1 MIKLTQNTVI
11 QIIISAWLGLTAAEL
26 TAFNFLPQ
34 ADAKV
39 VVTGSAEAL
48 QQQIEVLIQERD
60 KSQQALTAVKPELER
75 ALSRTKQR
83 INEVTLQ
90 LSRHPAL
97 QLQKFLNKK
106 LALLHELEQILGS
119 TQATAQL
126 AVQSLEQHLALLQE
140 LSLDPHAKKLEIKIQ
155 TEYHLEHLRNLTQE
169 LFGLNEELQQLRSW
183 RHELRRDLSSHKE
196 HLSELERQPLPKARE
211 LGSEM
216 GWSAQQEAQILD
228 LEHEIAHAQE
238 SWLNFKVKAVSAE
251 LELVESRLN
260 WAETRNSVLNFN
272 LQEINRKMV
281 VSAEDLKQAEAE
293 LAAQQAELQAQ
304 QDHIQHAISHSEQL
318 VAQYQQVL
326 TDFIAQQKIQLLD
339 KTALDQW
346 ELDTVKSVAE
356 LDLYELAY
364 RNEQLSAA
372 QRELQFWTA
381 MLELIRVQERAAKI
395 DERLVV
401 SWYQISHKNIRTE
414 MAVTKEREIY
424 LEYQHEA
431 DKDLEQF
438 QEQIEQ
444 ATKTL
449 NNLAKTQSNLKRAVS
464 DLQRQQD
471 AVIASYG
478 AEKYHK
484 TLDLIAGLA
493 GSQNISARDL
503 INRQKELI
511 SKLIATYT
519 TCIATTKD
527 SLGKLAPVLKRLEN
541 IGGVLQRSEHALSWA
556 SLKSIGPDLKLF
568 ATDLK
573 KVVLNFDPARNVR
586 EMVTVFSQQPMQLVW
601 LLLKLLLFWSL
612 VIALQLY
619 LPVLRKRLLSLPA
632 LVERKQLFWGSLLLL
647 VDTLSQQLLSLAL
660 WSSGAYQLW
669 SLGSEYTALKLIFI
683 LGSIAYWV
691 YITRQIIALLQN
703 LNHQYPGLF
712 VSAPFEER
720 LVWALKLLSYVT
732 ICTFCLRTAFREIMF
747 ESELPKLFSAFYSIF
762 MRAALVFL
770 IGREEALSILPRQ
783 GDFWKWLREQVSAYY
798 YPILAGVIAIMIFSD
813 PYIGGYSRLVY
824 FILTGLLWSG
834 LLVGLLWW
842 LQGVV
847 RSFSSKLFFT
857 STENGS
863 KERFANAKTFYGLF
877 LVLLFLISIFSACLI
892 LAKIWGQFN
901 PLDKAWEYYTFAPFK
916 IIGGH
921 GDVPVN
927 LKLLVTVLGFVFV
940 GIGVAWIFSRYVLR
954 PIFNLLL
961 INTGVQDTIL
971 VISQYLVVFVVLFI
985 CLGSIG
991 LESIVWHLFLVL
1003 GVGLLWSI
1011 KDPANDFVA
1020 YFVLLIERSI
1030 KIGDYVEMP
1039 NGVVGIV
1046 RKITPRSV
1054 VIRRK
1059 NSVSIIVPNSVIIK
1073 APIYNW
1079 NYTQNFF
1086 AFDDF
1091 FISVPYNIDPKLVR
1105 QVIAQVLDQD
1115 VNILKTP
1122 APVIRLH
1129 EFDPNG
1135 MIFLVR
1141 GFLSSVNL
1149 ARQWDIVSELK
1160 IELVSELQR
1169 QKIPMATHTRM
1180 VVPVTPSLPTKG
1192 VERSQPVTTA
1202 HEDDEADDD

>member
-1 MIKLTQNTVI
+1 MSFMHSGRIYGLILVLCSVLN
-11 QIIISAWLGLTAAEL
+11 LGAL
-26 TAFNFLPQ
+26 NFLPQ

-39 VVTGSAEAL
+39 VVTGSSEAL
-48 QQQIEVLIQERD
+48 QQQIDVLTQERD
-60 KSQQALTAVKPELER
+60 KFQQSLAATQPELER
-75 ALSRTKQR
+75 ALVRTKQR
-83 INEVTLQ
+83 IVDVTTQ
-90 LSRHPAL
+90 LSRHPSW

-106 LALLHELEQILGS
+106 LVLLHELEQSLIG
-119 TQATAQL
+119 TQATGQL
-126 AVQSLEQHLALLQE
+126 GLQALEQHLALLQE
-140 LSLDPHAKKLEIKIQ
+140 LRLDPHAKKHEIKIQ
-155 TEYHLEHLRNLTQE
+155 TEYHLEHLRSLTQE
-169 LFGLNEELQQLRSW
+169 LFSLNEELQQLRTN
-183 RHELRRDLSSHKE
+183 RHELRRDLSAHKE
-196 HLSELERQPLPKARE
+196 RLTELERQPATKAHDWGSE
-211 LGSEM
+211 LG
-216 GWSAQQEAQILD
+216 WTAQQEAQLLD
-228 LEHEIAHAQE
+228 LEHEVTHAQAA
-238 SWLNFKVKAVSAE
+238 LVKCKVQAVGYE

-260 WAETRNSVLNFN
+260 WAETRSGVLNFN
-272 LQEINRKMV
+272 LQELNRKMV
-281 VSAEDLKQAEAE
+281 VSAEDLKQAEVE

-304 QDHIQHAISHSEQL
+304 QDHIQHAISINEQA
-318 VAQYQQVL
+318 VAQYQQLL

-339 KTALDQW
+339 KMALDQW

-356 LDLYELAY
+356 LDLYTLAY
-364 RNEQLSAA
+364 RNEQLAAA
-372 QRELQFWTA
+372 QRELQFWSA
-381 MLELIRVQERAAKI
+381 LLELVRVQERAAKI
-395 DERLVV
+395 DERLVF

-414 MAVTKEREIY
+414 VAVTKEREIY
-424 LEYQHEA
+424 LEYQAEA
-431 DKDLEQF
+431 HQDLEQF
-438 QEQIEQ
+438 QIQIEQ

-449 NNLAKTQSNLKRAVS
+449 DNLAKAQTNLKKAVT
-464 DLQRQQD
+464 DLQRQQE

-478 AEKYHK
+478 ADKYHQ

-493 GSQNISARDL
+493 GSQSVSARDL

-511 SKLIATYT
+511 SKMIATYT
-519 TCIATTKD
+519 DCIATTKD

-556 SLKSIGPDLKLF
+556 SLKSIGPDLRLF
-568 ATDLK
+568 VSDLK
-573 KVVLNFDPARNVR
+573 KVVLNFDPLRTLR
-586 EMVTVFSQQPMQLVW
+586 ETGQLFREQPMQLVW

-612 VIALQLY
+612 VSALYFY
-619 LPVLRKRLLSLPA
+619 LPVLRQRLMNAPA
-632 LVERKQLFWGSLLLL
+632 LVAQKQLFWGILLLG
-647 VDTLSQQLLSLAL
+647 VEMLSQHLLGLAL
-660 WSSGAYQLW
+660 WLSSAYQLW
-669 SLGSEYTALKLIFI
+669 SLGSEYTALKLIFA
-683 LGSIAYWV
+683 LGSIVYWL
-691 YITRQIIALLQN
+691 YFARQLIALLQA
-703 LNHQYPGLF
+703 LNTQHAQLF
-712 VSAPFEER
+712 VSAPFQDR
-720 LVWALKLLSYVT
+720 LIWALKLFSYVT
-732 ICTFCLRTAFREIMF
+732 IFTFCLRTAFREIMF

-770 IGREEALSILPRQ
+770 LGREEALSILPRQ
-783 GDFWKWLREQVSAYY
+783 GDFWKWLREQVRTYY
-798 YPILAGVIAIMIFSD
+798 YPILAGVIVIMIFSD

-824 FILTGLLWSG
+824 FVLTGLLWSG
-834 LLVGLLWW
+834 LLGGLLWW
-842 LQGVV
+842 LQGTV

-877 LVLLFLISIFSACLI
+877 LVLLFLISIFAACLI

-901 PLDKAWEYYTFAPFK
+901 PLDKAWEYYSFAPFK
-916 IIGGH
+916 IVGGH

-961 INTGVQDTIL
+961 INSGVQDTIL
-971 VISQYLVVFVVLFI
+971 VISQYLIVFVVLFI

-991 LESIVWHLFLVL
+991 LESIVWHLFLIL

-1020 YFVLLIERSI
+1020 YFVLLIERSL
-1030 KIGDYVEMP
+1030 KIGDYVELP
-1039 NGVVGIV
+1039 NGVTGVV

-1059 NSVSIIVPNSVIIK
+1059 NSVSIIVPNAAIIK

-1105 QVIAQVLDQD
+1105 QVIANVLDRD
-1115 VNILKTP
+1115 INVLKTP
-1122 APVIRLH
+1122 VPIIRLH

-1135 MIFLVR
+1135 MIFLIR

-1149 ARQWDIVSELK
+1149 TRQWDIVSELK

-1180 VVPVTPSLPTKG
+1180 MVPATPSLPAKG
-1192 VERSQPVTTA
+1192 VEQQQSVTTA
-1202 HEDDEADDD
+1202 SAEDEEDGS